1 MKLFSAQL
9 DSNDDTTVEI
19 TLEALFNILSFGT
32 FHFVND

>member
-9 DSNDDTTVEI
+9 DSHDDITVEI

-32 FHFVND
+32 IHFVNE